1 VEELH
6 SGAHAAEE
14 KSMSTTKAM
23 NDRLVE
29 QAERR
34 RARETALAEHA
45 ARLERR
51 RARLC
56 ETCGEPIFPRV
67 VTREMGARCLE
78 HAVGPRREQE

>member
-1 VEELH
+1 
-6 SGAHAAEE
+6 
-14 KSMSTTKAM
+14 MSTTKAT

-29 QAERR
+29 QA
-34 RARETALAEHA
+34 RAREAALVEWAE
-45 ARLERR
+45 RLERR

-56 ETCGEPIFPRV
+56 EVCAEPIFPRV